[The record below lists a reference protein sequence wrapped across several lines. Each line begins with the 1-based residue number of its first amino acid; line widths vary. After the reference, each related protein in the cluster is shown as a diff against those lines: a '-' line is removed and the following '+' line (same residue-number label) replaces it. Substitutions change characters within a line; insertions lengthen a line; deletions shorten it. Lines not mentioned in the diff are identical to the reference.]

1 MKYRICTLIVLA
13 ASWLPARAI
22 DNLTTLLP
30 EDVTI
35 FSSSTDSNLFERL
48 EDHPIRKAIAA
59 SELKKIFAPF
69 MSKQAENVEKV
80 SKIFKDETGKSQEE
94 IQKLFSGP
102 TAVGVNI
109 DIAKI
114 FMMGM
119 GGAAGA
125 EPETML
131 KGVLDATMVMTFS
144 GDEAMADKI
153 ARSYG
158 RIFKEMIPNTATAA
172 QPFKLASFP
181 DEYDATADDYAGIKL
196 HTWKL
201 KKGAKSFIETPSY
214 ALIDGTIVLCL
225 SEAGIRAAVDRVK
238 KGGKSLADSPRFA
251 ALAKSSKDSDMVSFF
266 DLGSVVKS
274 VMNNV
279 AKQGG
284 AAAGQGL
291 SVVRALG
298 LDKMDF
304 IYMTLDLTKNR
315 SDLELGMTYHGEP
328 GLMKLTTAMSSSAVP
343 TFIPPDVA
351 SGSYGG
357 VDFGKILTVV
367 EGLVKEAMP
376 AMGDVI
382 GAQLDEMK
390 KELGVDIRKDI
401 LGNIAPDIVS
411 ASETLPESAA
421 KADEEMNMEPTIL
434 GLKLKNRKALELAV
448 NTIINKTAPDGAMF
462 DKREYK
468 GLTINNMKGAP
479 MGYVFTDDWFFLSMG
494 PQTLLEKTLTR
505 LAKGGDDHLFS
516 LPVVK
521 SALEGLAGGD
531 MSTGFFDLESTLDSL
546 LGMAAVYGEMPGISD
561 MVNLKDLPKKLN
573 LPLVVGTRQYADGS
587 SVRLRIHI
595 AEKKK

>member
-59 SELKKIFAPF
+59 SELKKVFAPL
-69 MSKQAENVEKV
+69 MAKHAESKEKTD
-80 SKIFKDETGKSQEE
+80 KILKDETGKSLEE
-94 IQKLFSGP
+94 IQKMFSGP
-102 TAVGVNI
+102 SALGVNI
-109 DIAKI
+109 DVAKI
-114 FMMGM
+114 FMKGM
-119 GGAAGA
+119 AGA
-125 EPETML
+125 PGADPETAL
-131 KGVLDATMVMTFS
+131 KGILDATMVMTFS
-144 GDEAMADKI
+144 GDDAMADKI

-172 QPFKLASFP
+172 RPFKLATFP
-181 DEYDATADDYAGIKL
+181 DEYDATSDDYAGVKL
-196 HTWKL
+196 RTWKL

-225 SEAGIRAAVDRVK
+225 SEAGIRAVVDRVK
-238 KGGKSLADSPRFA
+238 KGGKSLADSPRFT

-274 VMNNV
+274 AMNIA

-298 LDKMDF
+298 LEKMDF
-304 IYMTLDLTKNR
+304 IYMTLDITKNR
-315 SDLELGMTYHGEP
+315 SDLEFGMTYHGEP
-328 GLMKLTTAMSSSAVP
+328 GLMKLMTAFSAGTVP
-343 TFIPPDVA
+343 TFIPPDA
-351 SGSYGG
+351 ESASYGAI
-357 VDFGKILTVV
+357 DFGKLLVV
-367 EGLVKEAMP
+367 IEGIVKEAVP
-376 AMGDVI
+376 AMGDII
-382 GAQLDEMK
+382 GAQLDDLK
-390 KELGVDIRKDI
+390 KQLGVDIRKDI
-401 LGNIAPDIVS
+401 LGNLAPDVVS
-411 ASETLPESAA
+411 ATETPPEAA
-421 KADEEMNMEPTIL
+421 SKGDEEVDIEPTIL

-468 GLTINNMKGAP
+468 GLTIYNMKDAP

-531 MSTGFFDLESTLDSL
+531 MSTGYFDLESTLDSL
-546 LGMAAVYGEMPGISD
+546 LGMAAGFGEMPGISD

-573 LPLVVGTRQYADGS
+573 LSLVLGTRQYADAGS
-587 SVRLRIHI
+587 LRVRFHI